1 MVLEGGLI
9 DSNTC
14 GSILLN
20 YLIKTPGQMA
30 SKNRKEP
37 LLYMEE
43 YRVKQD
49 PQDYGLADDVFS
61 VQAFKE
67 KLHIKIVR

>member
-1 MVLEGGLI
+1 
-9 DSNTC
+9 
-14 GSILLN
+14 
-20 YLIKTPGQMA
+20 MA